1 MKLVCLAFL
10 ALFWVFPLSAS
21 AKKASP
27 KARRKA
33 IQLFKQ
39 SEKSYRKGR
48 FEEAAE
54 LLKRA
59 YKLDQAPT
67 LLYNLARA
75 LESAGDLVGAKDA
88 YGLYLQKEPNAPDR
102 AAIAKRIENL
112 EAQLAALEKQREAAR
127 SAKKALERERE
138 QREAL
143 QKAQAE
149 TPPPPPP
156 VKAVVSAPPPNK
168 APVAPWVIM
177 SIGVG
182 GAVAGGVLGALA
194 NNKHRDAEDEPIQR
208 TAQDLNSQAKSMA
221 LGANIAYAAGGALAV
236 GGLIWGILTLPSEG
250 EEEARLQPL
259 TTLSDRGA
267 QVGIAGRF

>member
-10 ALFWVFPLSAS
+10 ALLWVFPMGAS

-112 EAQLAALEKQREAAR
+112 EAQLAALEKQRAEAR
-127 SAKKALERERE
+127 NAKEALERERE

-149 TPPPPPP
+149 TPPPPP
-156 VKAVVSAPPPNK
+156 VQAVVSTPPPSK
-168 APVAPWVIM
+168 APVAPWVVM

-236 GGLIWGILTLPSEG
+236 GGLIWGILTLPGEG
-250 EEEARLQPL
+250 EEEVGLQPL